1 MFYNS
6 DEAKCCSPPD
16 GLVVSVLHFA
26 SLTPVHLLSKP
37 GFARPSPQDLEVLLL
52 RRPSLDRNFIS
63 NEGEYILVTIN
74 ANLSSN
80 STESVLLADIDTISW
95 GKKINLEDFEERIN
109 EIDQEIRN
117 FDISSKTVSVT
128 QDSTTSTSTG
138 DINPSKSTT
147 GNPRPSKT
155 GLLQDVTN
163 VRLGQQGEKL
173 TK

>member
-1 MFYNS
+1 M
-6 DEAKCCSPPD
+6 
-16 GLVVSVLHFA
+16 
-26 SLTPVHLLSKP
+26 
-37 GFARPSPQDLEVLLL
+37 
-52 RRPSLDRNFIS
+52 RRFPEG